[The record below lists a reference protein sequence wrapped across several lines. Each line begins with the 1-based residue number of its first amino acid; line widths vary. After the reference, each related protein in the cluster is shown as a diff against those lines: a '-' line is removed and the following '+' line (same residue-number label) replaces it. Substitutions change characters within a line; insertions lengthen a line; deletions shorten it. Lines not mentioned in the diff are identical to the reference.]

1 MNLDIRDNV
10 INNFKGNNKQE
21 ILDTITIA
29 INGKDELVLPG
40 LGVLFEIVWNNSNKK
55 TQNDILEIIEKKV
68 N

>member
-21 ILDTITIA
+21 ILDTITVA